1 MVNDR
6 YRRGEII
13 GAGGMSEVYAA
24 EDTVL
29 GRQVAVKML
38 RPEMARDVNF
48 RERFYREAQNSGKL
62 NHPNIV
68 AVYDTGETELD
79 GMTIPYIVMERVNG
93 RTLRDII
100 REDGALSAQ
109 EAADI
114 LKPVADAL
122 QASHE
127 AGIIHRDIKS
137 DNVLLNNYGQVK
149 ITDFGF
155 CAKLTDQRSKRATM
169 VGTPYWMAPEVVKQK
184 EYDAKVDIWSL
195 GIMAI
200 EMIENEPPYL
210 DEEPLK
216 ALYMIATNG
225 TPTLKK
231 PEKLSRELKGF
242 LAVCLCAD
250 VKSRATAEELLQHE
264 FLHKA
269 CPATELPKLLQ
280 FRNHEK

>member
-93 RTLRDII
+93 RTLARYHSRGWRSVRPGSSGYSQTGSGCTASLARGRDYPP
-100 REDGALSAQ
+100 RYQAGEYYAHQHRPGEGDGLR
-109 EAADI
+109 
-114 LKPVADAL
+114 
-122 QASHE
+122 
-127 AGIIHRDIKS
+127 HRP
-137 DNVLLNNYGQVK
+137 
-149 ITDFGF
+149 
-155 CAKLTDQRSKRATM
+155 C
-169 VGTPYWMAPEVVKQK
+169 
-184 EYDAKVDIWSL
+184 L
-195 GIMAI
+195 G
-200 EMIENEPPYL
+200 
-210 DEEPLK
+210 
-216 ALYMIATNG
+216 
-225 TPTLKK
+225 
-231 PEKLSRELKGF
+231 
-242 LAVCLCAD
+242 
-250 VKSRATAEELLQHE
+250 
-264 FLHKA
+264 
-269 CPATELPKLLQ
+269 
-280 FRNHEK
+280 

>member
-1 MVNDR
+1 
-6 YRRGEII
+6 
-13 GAGGMSEVYAA
+13 MSEVYAA

-127 AGIIHRDIKS
+127 AGIIHRDIKPA
-137 DNVLLNNYGQVK
+137 NIMLTNTGQVK
-149 ITDFGF
+149 AMPNQTPPRPRYVASSQMF
-155 CAKLTDQRSKRATM
+155 CCAAAMSMCEKR
-169 VGTPYWMAPEVVKQK
+169 GTVKPS
-184 EYDAKVDIWSL
+184 V
-195 GIMAI
+195 
-200 EMIENEPPYL
+200 
-210 DEEPLK
+210 
-216 ALYMIATNG
+216 
-225 TPTLKK
+225 
-231 PEKLSRELKGF
+231 R
-242 LAVCLCAD
+242 
-250 VKSRATAEELLQHE
+250 
-264 FLHKA
+264 
-269 CPATELPKLLQ
+269 
-280 FRNHEK
+280 